1 MRYTP
6 AEFIQR
12 TMMSALFIAFGF
24 SLFFFPV
31 ALKFFRMSMQ
41 TFINSNLFLIP
52 IILFV
57 LVFFY
62 LLKYPEVKIFEIQ
75 NGINKEITYAGRFLI
90 IELVSGVPLYD
101 AFVNL
106 AKNYEIIGKH
116 FQAIVDKV
124 DMGTDMETAINEVTE
139 ATPSPNLRKILW
151 QVLNSLKTG
160 SDVNRALETVISQI
174 VKEQQI
180 EIKEYGRKLNPLAM
194 FYMMIAVIIP
204 SLGMTMFMVLSS
216 FIGFKIDLAI
226 FFTIIGIFAFIQFMF
241 VALIKSSRPSVDL

>member
-1 MRYTP
+1 
-6 AEFIQR
+6 
-12 TMMSALFIAFGF
+12 
-24 SLFFFPV
+24 
-31 ALKFFRMSMQ
+31 MQ
-41 TFINSNLFLIP
+41 
-52 IILFV
+52 
-57 LVFFY
+57 
-62 LLKYPEVKIFEIQ
+62 
-75 NGINKEITYAGRFLI
+75 
-90 IELVSGVPLYD
+90 
-101 AFVNL
+101 
-106 AKNYEIIGKH
+106 KNYEIIGKH

-204 SLGMTMFMVLSS
+204 SLGMIMFMVLSS

-241 VALIKSSRPSVDL
+241 VALIKSSRPAVDI